1 MHRTLRWTPLALALS
16 ACDPPPAVVNPMPT
30 PTIPDVHDAQALV
43 HAMHDRYAGSWYRT
57 VSFTQQTTRVAP
69 DGTES
74 VETWREWLAVPGRL
88 RIEMG
93 QPEEQR
99 GAIYASDSL
108 FIIRAG
114 QVARRIAQ
122 RNPLLLLGFDVYGQ
136 PPERTLEMIEAEGFD
151 LSRFHRTTWQ
161 GRPAFVVGAAEGDS
175 ASKQFWVDA
184 ERLVF
189 VRLLEP
195 APNNPARI
203 SDTRFNRYERLGGGW
218 IAPEVEVLVG
228 GKRVFFEEYSD
239 IRADVDAD
247 SSLFVPERW
256 TTARH

>member
-1 MHRTLRWTPLALALS
+1 MHRLLRWTPLALALA
-16 ACDPPPAVVNPMPT
+16 ACDPRPIPVDPVPGPVTPVADAPAL
-30 PTIPDVHDAQALV
+30 I
-43 HAMHDRYAGSWYRT
+43 HAMHARYAGSWYRT
-57 VSFTQQTTRVAP
+57 VSFVQQTTRVAP

-74 VETWREWLAVPGRL
+74 VETWREWLALPGRL

-99 GAIYASDSL
+99 GAIYAGDSL
-108 FIIRAG
+108 YIIRAG
-114 QVARRIAQ
+114 QVARRTAQ

-136 PPERTLEMIEAEGFD
+136 PPERTLEMIEAEGID
-151 LSRFHRTTWQ
+151 LSRFHRATWQ
-161 GRPAFVVGAAEGDS
+161 GRPAYVVGAAEGDS

-218 IAPEVEVLVG
+218 IAPEVEVLVDG
-228 GKRVFFEEYSD
+228 RRVFYEEYSD
-239 IRADVDAD
+239 IRPGISLD

-256 TTARH
+256 TSARH

>member
-1 MHRTLRWTPLALALS
+1 MRRSLRWTPLVLVLA
-16 ACDPPPAVVNPMPT
+16 ACDPPPQVPAAPAPVPAREA
-30 PTIPDVHDAQALV
+30 HDAQALV
-43 HAMHDRYAGSWYRT
+43 HLMHSVYADTWYRT
-57 VSFTQQTTRVAP
+57 LSFTQQTTRVAP

-74 VETWREWLAVPGRL
+74 VETWREWIAIPGRL

-93 QPEEQR
+93 RPEEQR
-99 GAIYASDSL
+99 GAIYAGDSL

-114 QVARRIAQ
+114 QVARRTAQ

-161 GRPAFVVGAAEGDS
+161 GRPAYVVGAAEGDS
-175 ASKQFWVDA
+175 TSKQFWVDA

-195 APNNPARI
+195 APSNPSRI
-203 SDTRFNRYERLGGGW
+203 SDTRFNRYERLEGGW
-218 IAPEVEVLVG
+218 IAPEVEVLVE
-228 GKRVFFEEYSD
+228 GKRVFHEEYSD
-239 IRADVDAD
+239 IRAGIRLD
-247 SSLFVPERW
+247 SSLFIPEQW
-256 TTARH
+256 TSARH